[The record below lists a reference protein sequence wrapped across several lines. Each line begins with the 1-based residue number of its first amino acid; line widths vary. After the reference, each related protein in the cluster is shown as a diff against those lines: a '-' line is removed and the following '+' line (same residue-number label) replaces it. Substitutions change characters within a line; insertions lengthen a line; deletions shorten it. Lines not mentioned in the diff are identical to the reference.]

1 MVRGFCKMESTAGT
15 SRMLPM
21 AAPSRL
27 SKASSPN
34 FFRSET
40 EVPRVLSLQM
50 K

>member
-21 AAPSRL
+21 ATPSTL
-27 SKASSPN
+27 SHNRWPN
-34 FFRSET
+34 LRPVSRKSRAE
-40 EVPRVLSLQM
+40 SLHT